1 MKKQTV
7 IMAMH
12 TLEECEKILDR
23 IMVLVDGEISALK
36 ALIDL
41 LQMKHSGIGIY

>member
-7 IMAMH
+7 IMVMH
-12 TLEECEKILDR
+12 TLKEYEKILDR
-23 IMVLVDGEISALK
+23 TMVLVDGELSALK

-41 LQMKHSGIGIY
+41 LQMKHNRIGIY